1 MALKLTPKERLA
13 QEREARYQLIQRASG
28 GDEEALKLLAGA
40 PYNMRVYTPEE
51 REAYTE
57 EHQPQP

>member
-1 MALKLTPKERLA
+1 MAIKLTPKEQLT
-13 QEREARYQLIQRASG
+13 QEREARYRLIQRASG

-40 PYNMRVYTPEE
+40 PYHMRVYTPEE

-57 EHQPQP
+57 EHKPQS

>member
-1 MALKLTPKERLA
+1 MVKRLTEREQVTKA
-13 QEREARYQLIQRASG
+13 REARYRLIQRASE

-40 PYNMRVYTPEE
+40 PYHLRVYTPEE

-57 EHQPQP
+57 EHKPRS